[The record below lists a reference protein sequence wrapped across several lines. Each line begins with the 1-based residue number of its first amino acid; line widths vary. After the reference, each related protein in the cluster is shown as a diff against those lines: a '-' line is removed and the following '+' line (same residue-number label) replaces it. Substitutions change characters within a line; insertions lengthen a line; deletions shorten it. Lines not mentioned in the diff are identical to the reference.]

1 MELKEQILRAMDKNS
16 KLTPA
21 DLAMMFDTTQETVEA
36 FCQEIMSHDLP
47 A

>member
-21 DLAMMFDTTQETVEA
+21 DLAMMFDTTPETVVELIE
-36 FCQEIMSHDLP
+36 QLEKEVKTH
-47 A
+47 